1 VSKSFAVA
9 SEKGGPIE
17 GVDTVNIS
25 IASYRVIE
33 VREFV
38 LVIMSNTYANL
49 FVHVIDFLS

>member
-1 VSKSFAVA
+1 MSKSFAVA

-33 VREFV
+33 VSEFV
-38 LVIMSNTYANL
+38 LSVLSVTNSNL